1 MLQFIGSL
9 TDLGLVIC
17 VFVLLKMYF
26 NLKKS
31 LKQTDNIVDHN
42 ADISI
47 MCFSKQISINDK
59 VNGCLDKLTERVQKL
74 EKPELTKR
82 GDKKDVK

>member
-17 VFVLLKMYF
+17 VFILLKMYF

-74 EKPELTKR
+74 EKPEPTKR

>member
-1 MLQFIGSL
+1 MLEIIGNL

-17 VFVLLKMYF
+17 VFILLKMYF
-26 NLKKS
+26 NLK
-31 LKQTDNIVDHN
+31 
-42 ADISI
+42 

-82 GDKKDVK
+82 GDKKRCQIKN